1 MTKEFSGKTVLVTG
15 ATGGIGEATC
25 IAYAHAGARVI
36 VHYRSDAPAAKRLVA
51 KLNRISKGNIA
62 VYADLG
68 KRDDITALFAAVKK
82 IGRLDVLVN
91 NAGYCPKN
99 GFLDIPYDELDRVMK
114 VNFYAPFICA
124 QEAAKIMKKG
134 SSIVFIASV
143 DGYHPGTMRSHY
155 GASKAAELNLVRN
168 AALEL
173 ADRGIRVN
181 AVAPGA
187 IDTPMTGAVTKD
199 KKRLAHVNNGI
210 AMHRF
215 GTPKEIADAVVFLA
229 SNGASYTTGSVLTV
243 DGGLTLVRGY

>member
-1 MTKEFSGKTVLVTG
+1 MGTMKGKTVLVTG
-15 ATGGIGEATC
+15 ATGGIGEAT
-25 IAYAHAGARVI
+25 ALVFAKAGARVLA
-36 VHYRSDAPAAKRLVA
+36 HYRSDPIGAKRLVA
-51 KLNRISKGNIA
+51 KLNKISKGNIA
-62 VYADLG
+62 LYADLG
-68 KRDDITALFAAVKK
+68 KRDDIASLFADVRKLGA
-82 IGRLDVLVN
+82 LDVLVN

-124 QEAAKIMKKG
+124 QQAAKIMKKG
-134 SSIVFIASV
+134 SSIVFVASV

-155 GASKAAELNLVRN
+155 GASKAAELNLVKN

-173 ADRGIRVN
+173 ASKGIRVN

-210 AMHRF
+210 AMKRF
-215 GTPKEIADAVVFLA
+215 GTAKEIADAVFHL
-229 SNGASYTTGSVLTV
+229 SSDEASYTTGSVLTV

>member
-1 MTKEFSGKTVLVTG
+1 MAKEMTGKTVLVTG
-15 ATGGIGEATC
+15 ATGGIGEAT
-25 IAYAHAGARVI
+25 ALVFAKAGARVLA
-36 VHYRSDAPAAKRLVA
+36 HYRSDPQGAKRLVA
-51 KLNRISKGNIA
+51 KLNKFSRGNIA

-68 KRDDITALFAAVKK
+68 KREDIASLFAQVKK
-82 IGRLDVLVN
+82 GRLDVLVN

-134 SSIVFIASV
+134 AAIVFVASV
-143 DGYHPGTMRSHY
+143 DGYHPGMMRSHY
-155 GASKAAELNLVRN
+155 GASKAAELNLVKN

-173 ADRGIRVN
+173 AAKGIRVN

-210 AMHRF
+210 AMKRF
-215 GTPKEIADAVVFLA
+215 GTAKEIADAVFYLA
-229 SNGASYTTGSVLTV
+229 SDNATYATGSVLAV
-243 DGGLTLVRGY
+243 DGGLTLMRGY